1 MTVIDE
7 SKLPDFDDLPGSEGF
22 PKDTSWG
29 LFGDSY
35 ELGTLNFLTP
45 ERVAEAAK
53 LAKTGRRFNLSL
65 PLNLPSHTQS
75 SETKIRPSWMPEP
88 KEGEEPPG
96 RKPYTH
102 DMFLM
107 PDGLLKDEVI
117 QNFNPQASSQWDG
130 LGHIRHPKHGG
141 YNGVSPDD
149 IRPGDESKLSIG
161 KWAQAGGIFG
171 RGVLIDV
178 VRNADLFSE
187 PYDPKVFTPIT
198 PDIIEGVCERQG
210 VEVRAGDILCFYTGW
225 IEAFADERGDFQVNL
240 LGVGLSPG
248 KEIPRWLWDHRV
260 AAVCADNTGLEAYP
274 WEPQRGRSLHTGLL
288 NFLGMPL
295 GELFDLKH
303 LAADCAADGV
313 YEFFF
318 CAVPLNLPG
327 GVGSPA
333 NAVAIK

>member
-1 MTVIDE
+1 M
-7 SKLPDFDDLPGSEGF
+7 
-22 PKDTSWG
+22 
-29 LFGDSY
+29 
-35 ELGTLNFLTP
+35 
-45 ERVAEAAK
+45 
-53 LAKTGRRFNLSL
+53 
-65 PLNLPSHTQS
+65 
-75 SETKIRPSWMPEP
+75 
-88 KEGEEPPG
+88 
-96 RKPYTH
+96 
-102 DMFLM
+102 
-107 PDGLLKDEVI
+107 
-117 QNFNPQASSQWDG
+117 
-130 LGHIRHPKHGG
+130 
-141 YNGVSPDD
+141 SPDD
-149 IRPGDESKLSIG
+149 IRPGDDSKLSIG

-178 VRNADLFSE
+178 VRNADLFPE

-313 YEFFF
+313 Y
-318 CAVPLNLPG
+318 
-327 GVGSPA
+327 
-333 NAVAIK
+333 